1 MSNNVPISPAGSVSP
16 DLVLRSNAAPT
27 LTRRRW
33 LKRTALSFF
42 AAGAGVAVY
51 THWIEP
57 FWVDFVERDL
67 PIADLPPQWRGRTLV
82 QVSDL
87 HVGPRVSDD
96 YLKRS
101 FDRISI
107 LEPDVVAFTG
117 DFVSLRPD
125 GTPPYDQ
132 LKRVMEHL
140 PQGKV
145 ATLSVLGNHDYG
157 RGWSEPSVAARL
169 VDLLRDCGLHM
180 LRNEAVEIDGLQF
193 VGLDELLADHCD
205 GGAALASVSNG
216 SAHLALCHNP
226 DAADERFWGDYHGWI
241 LAGHTH
247 GGQCKPPFFPPPLL
261 PVKNQRYT
269 AGEFDL
275 FDGRLMYINRGL
287 GHLQRVRFNV
297 RPEVTVFRL
306 VAAQ

>member
-1 MSNNVPISPAGSVSP
+1 MSNNVPIAPAASVSSNVMP
-16 DLVLRSNAAPT
+16 RSNTAPT
-27 LTRRRW
+27 FNRRRW
-33 LKRTALSFF
+33 LKRTALSLF

-67 PIADLPPQWRGRTLV
+67 PIAHLPPQWQGRTLV
-82 QVSDL
+82 QVSDV

-96 YLKRS
+96 YLTQS
-101 FDRISI
+101 FDLISS

-117 DFVSLRPD
+117 DFISLRSD
-125 GTPPYDQ
+125 RTPPYDQ

-140 PQGKV
+140 PTGKV
-145 ATLSVLGNHDYG
+145 ATLGVLGNHDYG
-157 RGWSEPSVAARL
+157 RGWSEPRVAAHL
-169 VDLLRDCGLHM
+169 VDLLRNYGLRM
-180 LRNEAVEIDGLQF
+180 LRNETANVDGLQF
-193 VGLDELLADHCD
+193 IGLDELLAGHCD
-205 GGAALASVSNG
+205 GAAALALSGAAARLV
-216 SAHLALCHNP
+216 LCHNP
-226 DAADERFWGDYHGWI
+226 DAADEKFWGNYQGWI

-275 FDGRLMYINRGL
+275 FDGRTMYINRGL
-287 GHLQRVRFNV
+287 GHLRRVRFNV
-297 RPEVTVFRL
+297 RPEITVFHL
-306 VAAQ
+306 VAV